1 MTEEQERELQELD
14 VEIQIAEK
22 KLRILGIKKQIA
34 ETELE
39 ILDLQHS
46 LKEQLR
52 EENNVKAMR
61 A

>member
-1 MTEEQERELQELD
+1 MTPEQERELQELD

-22 KLRILGIKKQIA
+22 RLRILGIRKQIA

-39 ILDLQHS
+39 ILELQES
-46 LKEQLR
+46 LQGHLKAET
-52 EENNVKAMR
+52 NVKAKV